1 MEQVVYQFVIYH
13 LSYVILLR
21 HYGAPMKP
29 PKKPVPSKVTLRT
42 LMKQFDS
49 ETACREAL
57 EALRWPKGVICP
69 RCQKK
74 DVGKLPT
81 RPVYYCRGCKYQF
94 SVTAGTIVGDSH
106 LPLTVWFYATALF
119 VEAKKSMS
127 ALQLAR
133 TIGVTHKTAWYLWHR
148 IRRAMLDTNPKPL
161 HGVVEVDE
169 TYIGGKRKHVGRG
182 YIGNKTMVLGALA
195 RGGDIRLRIEKRD
208 DKATLQGFVA
218 ETVSPNV
225 KQIYTDEHPGYQG
238 IDDDAGDRGL
248 HQTVNHRSEEYVRGD
263 VHTNSVESAWSLLK
277 RSIVGSFHRVS
288 EKHLPAYL
296 DEFEFRFNNRK
307 NPYLFRDTLIKLIE
321 TPTFQYKELTA
332 RKTA

>member
-1 MEQVVYQFVIYH
+1 
-13 LSYVILLR
+13 
-21 HYGAPMKP
+21 
-29 PKKPVPSKVTLRT
+29 
-42 LMKQFDS
+42 
-49 ETACREAL
+49 
-57 EALRWPKGVICP
+57 
-69 RCQKK
+69 
-74 DVGKLPT
+74 
-81 RPVYYCRGCKYQF
+81 
-94 SVTAGTIVGDSH
+94 
-106 LPLTVWFYATALF
+106 
-119 VEAKKSMS
+119 
-127 ALQLAR
+127 
-133 TIGVTHKTAWYLWHR
+133 
-148 IRRAMLDTNPKPL
+148 
-161 HGVVEVDE
+161 
-169 TYIGGKRKHVGRG
+169 
-182 YIGNKTMVLGALA
+182 MVLGALA